1 MGQRH
6 TPTKGIESERINL
19 KEDNYGTILFYIPFS
34 GRSTSCCYHVEEA
47 ETYGEARDKMVE
59 KFGTG
64 WAFQYDESQWKIP
77 KEQYER
83 FYKHDPMMPNWFEGI
98 TQADLFRL
106 KEI

>member
-1 MGQRH
+1 M
-6 TPTKGIESERINL
+6 ER
-19 KEDNYGTILFYIPFS
+19 YYFTFPF
-34 GRSTSCCYHVEEA
+34 RNVQHHNCYHVEEA
-47 ETYGEARDKMVE
+47 ETYEEARDKMVE
-59 KFGTG
+59 KFGTD

>member
-1 MGQRH
+1 MKKNITNKVLMVRPALFAFNEKTAQEIQNSAL
-6 TPTKGIESERINL
+6 IE
-19 KEDNYGTILFYIPFS
+19 F
-34 GRSTSCCYHVEEA
+34 
-47 ETYGEARDKMVE
+47 DKMVE

-83 FYKHDPMMPNWFEGI
+83 FYKHDPMMPNWFEGM
-98 TQADLFRL
+98 TQADLFNL